1 MDYSKLN
8 KIKIKMILVINIIKD
23 DKKFK
28 KKEIDLLLKFNKDED
43 LEKLI

>member
-28 KKEIDLLLKFNKDED
+28 KKEIDLLLKLNKNED